1 MEGLNC
7 LPVIPCLDSHSSMWT
22 QFYLELYCSRCFVD
36 LDFLEENQK
45 PVLGRDSSGGDGSI
59 DALTLVHNDHLIRLK
74 IT

>member
-1 MEGLNC
+1 M
-7 LPVIPCLDSHSSMWT
+7 
-22 QFYLELYCSRCFVD
+22 D

-59 DALTLVHNDHLIRLK
+59 DALTLVHNDPLIKLR

>member
-1 MEGLNC
+1 M
-7 LPVIPCLDSHSSMWT
+7 
-22 QFYLELYCSRCFVD
+22 D